1 MPDFLTAFSYKDERS
16 YIHSSTMC
24 AFLGENVVPAL
35 GLQAVDVQI
44 DAQFYRV
51 ATRNGVMRC
60 QDAPSDMRSNPTV
73 AAEFRL
79 VSDSGIFYVYF
90 IEGEDQIVTRVDTKY
105 EISDL
110 VLEAPFSGFCRIGAA
125 NLLSMF
131 ENIIEA
137 NKRLHMATLHDNTM
151 KVINLY
157 MKKFP
162 LGSLYAQKGILSLSV
177 RHIGSRTH
185 NDGIA
190 TINEFSFGELNIS
203 PFQMCYFIPGVAL

>member
-1 MPDFLTAFSYKDERS
+1 MPDFLTDFAYKDERP

-24 AFLGENVVPAL
+24 AFLGEKVVPAL
-35 GLQAVDVQI
+35 GLQTVGVRMDV
-44 DAQFYRV
+44 QFYRV
-51 ATRNGVMRC
+51 ATKNGVMRC
-60 QDAPSDMRSNPTV
+60 QAAPSDMRSNPAV

-79 VSDSGIFYVYF
+79 VSDAEIFYVYF
-90 IEGEDQIVTRVDTKY
+90 VEGEDPILNRENAKY

-110 VLEAPFSGFCRIGAA
+110 IVAAPFAGSCRIRAA
-125 NLLSMF
+125 SMLSLF

-137 NKRLHMATLHDNTM
+137 NKRLHMATLHDNTIR
-151 KVINLY
+151 VINLY
-157 MKKFP
+157 MKKLP
-162 LGSLYAQKGILSLSV
+162 LGFLSAQEGMLSMDV

-190 TINEFSFGELNIS
+190 TINEFSFGELTIP